1 MYLASQ
7 ISLPT
12 LHAKMVIVDD
22 LSLFMCVPMEQSKH
36 PMKTKICIKDMVEQA
51 LEYKTKVAF

>member
-1 MYLASQ
+1 
-7 ISLPT
+7 
-12 LHAKMVIVDD
+12 MVIVDD